1 MYLDY
6 WGFRETPFVN
16 VPSRDVFFESPQHQE
31 AVNRLLYVINNR
43 KGVAM
48 LTGEV
53 GSGKT
58 TVIRNLT
65 AYLPKGQYEVRMIPN
80 PALTATDMVRSILI
94 QFGLALKNETKSI
107 IIEQLR
113 LKLEYFAERGGGAVL
128 VVDEAHVINRKSVL
142 EELRML
148 LNLQSEDRFLL
159 TLIMVGQPPLLKK
172 IELLQPLKERI
183 SMKYHLSPLSQR
195 QMEQYIRYRLDHVG
209 AGLNIFT
216 DDAMPLIFE
225 YSNGIPLR
233 INNLC
238 DRCFLMGM
246 MRKTQQVD
254 AEIVRRAVA
263 DLE

>member
-6 WGFRETPFVN
+6 WGFHESPFVN
-16 VPSRDVFFESPQHQE
+16 VPSHDVFFESSQHQE
-31 AVNRLLYVINNR
+31 AINRLLYVINYR

-58 TVIRNLT
+58 TVIRNLA
-65 AYLPKGQYEVRMIPN
+65 AYLPKGKFEVRMIPN
-80 PALTATDMVRSILI
+80 PALSATDLVRCILI
-94 QFGLALKNETKSI
+94 QFGLALKSESKSI

-148 LNLQSEDRFLL
+148 LNLQHEDGFLL

-172 IELLQPLKERI
+172 IDLLQPLKERI
-183 SMKYHLSPLSQR
+183 SMKYHLAPLDQA
-195 QMEQYIRYRLDHVG
+195 QTEQYIRYRLDHAG
-209 AGLNIFT
+209 AGMNIFT

-225 YSNGIPLR
+225 YSNGVPLR

-254 AEIVRRAVA
+254 AEIVRQAVA

>member
-6 WGFRETPFVN
+6 WGLKGFPFVN
-16 VPSRDVFFESPQHQE
+16 VPSHDVFFESPQHQE
-31 AVNRLLYVINNR
+31 AINRLLYVINHR

-53 GSGKT
+53 GCGKT
-58 TVIRNLT
+58 TVVRNL
-65 AYLPKGQYEVRMIPN
+65 ADYLPKGKYEVRVLSN
-80 PALTATDMVRSILI
+80 PALSATDFVRSVLI
-94 QFGLALKNETKSI
+94 QFGLALKSDSKSI

-159 TLIMVGQPPLLKK
+159 TLIMVGQPPLLHQ
-172 IELLQPLKERI
+172 IESLQPLKERI
-183 SMKYHLSPLSQR
+183 SMKYHLAPLDPEQTG
-195 QMEQYIRYRLDHVG
+195 QYIRYRLNHSG
-209 AGLNIFT
+209 AGMNIFT

-225 YSNGIPLR
+225 YANGIPLR

-246 MRKTQQVD
+246 MQKTQQID
-254 AEIVRRAVA
+254 AEIVRQAVA

>member
-6 WGFRETPFVN
+6 WGFREAPFVN
-16 VPSRDVFFESPQHQE
+16 VPSQDVFFESPQHQE

-53 GSGKT
+53 GCGKT

-65 AYLPKGQYEVRMIPN
+65 AYLPKGKYELRMIPN
-80 PALTATDMVRSILI
+80 PALSATDLIRSILI
-94 QFGLALKNETKSI
+94 QFGLVLKSESKSI

-113 LKLEYFAERGGGAVL
+113 LKLESFAERGGGAVL
-128 VVDEAHVINRKSVL
+128 VVDEAHLINRKNVL

-148 LNLQSEDRFLL
+148 LNLQAEDRFLL
-159 TLIMVGQPPLLKK
+159 TLIMVGQPPL
-172 IELLQPLKERI
+172 INTIDSLQPLKERI
-183 SMKYHLSPLSQR
+183 SMKYHLAPLDQG
-195 QMEQYIRYRLDHVG
+195 QAEQYIRYRLDHAG
-209 AGLNIFT
+209 AGVNIFT

-246 MRKTQQVD
+246 MRKTLQVN
-254 AEIVRRAVA
+254 AEIVSQAVA

>member
-6 WGFRETPFVN
+6 WGFHEPPFVN
-16 VPSRDVFFESPQHQE
+16 VPSYDVFFESPQHQE
-31 AVNRLLYVINNR
+31 AINRLLYVINYR

-53 GSGKT
+53 GCGKT
-58 TVIRNLT
+58 TVIRNLS
-65 AYLPKGQYEVRMIPN
+65 AYLPKGKYEVRVIPN
-80 PALTATDMVRSILI
+80 PALSATDLVRAVLL
-94 QFGLALKNETKSI
+94 QFGVALKSDSKSL
-107 IIEQLR
+107 IIERLR

-128 VVDEAHVINRKSVL
+128 IIDEAHVINRKSVL

-148 LNLQSEDRFLL
+148 LNLQADNRFLL
-159 TLIMVGQPPLLKK
+159 TLIMVGQPALLSK
-172 IELLQPLKERI
+172 IEMLQPLKERI
-183 SMKYHLSPLSQR
+183 SMKYHLTSLDQ
-195 QMEQYIRYRLDHVG
+195 QQVEQYIRYRLDLAG
-209 AGLNIFT
+209 ADMNIFT

-233 INNLC
+233 INNVC

-246 MRKTQQVD
+246 MQKTQQVD
-254 AEIVRRAVA
+254 AEIVRQAVA

>member
-225 YSNGIPLR
+225 YTAS
-233 INNLC
+233 
-238 DRCFLMGM
+238 D
-246 MRKTQQVD
+246 Q
-254 AEIVRRAVA
+254 
-263 DLE
+263 

>member
-183 SMKYHLSPLSQR
+183 SMKYHLSPLSQS
-195 QMEQYIRYRLDHVG
+195 QMEQYIRYRMDHVG